1 MLLASIL
8 AATLAGGRR
17 SVLAAALLAFAVL
30 ERWVPRLVS
39 FAVGALLGAALL
51 NLLPE
56 ALASDANPQRV
67 FATLLVGLLVF
78 FLLEKLALWRH
89 AHGPGDHA
97 HGHGSPAHAHAGD
110 QRPAGALILIGDS
123 LHNFVDGVLI
133 AAAFLTDPAIGWAT
147 AVAVIAHEV
156 PQEVGDFMILLDAGY
171 SRKRALVLN
180 AVSGLASVAGG
191 LIGYF
196 ALSATLPALP
206 YILAFAAAGFLYIAV
221 ADLIPN
227 LHRRFA
233 IKDALSQVALIAIG
247 VAIVAMAGRGI
258 GH

>member
-1 MLLASIL
+1 MLLTSII
-8 AATLAGGRR
+8 AANLAGGLL
-17 SVLAAALLAFAVL
+17 SVLAAALVAFAVL

-56 ALASDANPQRV
+56 ALESSVGPRAV

-78 FLLEKLALWRH
+78 FMLEKLA
-89 AHGPGDHA
+89 
-97 HGHGSPAHAHAGD
+97 
-110 QRPAGALILIGDS
+110 
-123 LHNFVDGVLI
+123 NFVDGVLI
-133 AAAFLTDPAIGWAT
+133 AAAFLTDPTLGWAT

-156 PQEVGDFMILLDAGY
+156 PQEVGDFMVLLHAGY
-171 SRKRALVLN
+171 TRRRALWLN
-180 AVSGLASVAGG
+180 ALSSLASVLGG
-191 LIGYF
+191 LLGYF
-196 ALSATLPALP
+196 ALKAALPALP
-206 YILAFAAAGFLYIAV
+206 YVLAFAAAGFLYIAV

-247 VAIVAMAGRGI
+247 VAIVALAGQ

>member
-1 MLLASIL
+1 MLLTSII
-8 AATLAGGRR
+8 AANLAGGLL
-17 SVLAAALLAFAVL
+17 SVLAAALVAFAVL

-51 NLLPE
+51 NLMPE
-56 ALASDANPQRV
+56 ALESSADPRTV

-78 FLLEKLALWRH
+78 FMLEKLALWRH
-89 AHGPGDHA
+89 AHGPGHDA
-97 HGHGSPAHAHAGD
+97 HGREGDAQAGVTS
-110 QRPAGALILIGDS
+110 PAGALIVFGDS

-133 AAAFLTDPAIGWAT
+133 AAAFLADPTLGWAT

-156 PQEVGDFMILLDAGY
+156 PQEVGDFMVLLHSGY

-180 AVSGLASVAGG
+180 AVSSLASVAGG
-191 LIGYF
+191 LLGYF
-196 ALSATLPALP
+196 ALKAAQPALP
-206 YILAFAAAGFLYIAV
+206 YVLAFAAAGFLYIAV

-233 IKDALSQVALIAIG
+233 IKDALSQVALIATG
-247 VAIVAMAGRGI
+247 VAIVALAGQ

>member
-1 MLLASIL
+1 MVLASIL
-8 AATLAGGRR
+8 AANLAGGLL
-17 SVLAAALLAFAVL
+17 SVFAAALLAFAVL

-56 ALASDANPQRV
+56 ALDSGADMHAV

-89 AHGPGDHA
+89 AHGPGDDA
-97 HGHGSPAHAHAGD
+97 HGHHVQGGAVH
-110 QRPAGALILIGDS
+110 PAGGLIVLGDS

-133 AAAFLTDPAIGWAT
+133 AAAFLTDPALGWAT

-156 PQEVGDFMILLDAGY
+156 PQEVGDFMVLLHAGY
-171 SRKRALVLN
+171 ARRRALALN
-180 AVSGLASVAGG
+180 ALASLASVAGG
-191 LIGYF
+191 LVGYF
-196 ALSATLPALP
+196 ALRTALPALP
-206 YILAFAAAGFLYIAV
+206 YVLAFAAAGFLYIAV
-221 ADLIPN
+221 ADLIPT

-233 IKDALSQVALIAIG
+233 IKDALSQVGLIATG
-247 VAIVAMAGRGI
+247 VAIVALAGQ
-258 GH
+258 GHGH